1 LNSAESPLYTK
12 SNVLYALHLARD
24 AAQKAGRMVVVEGY
38 FDCLSLHQNGIE
50 NVVASCGTSLT
61 ERQVALIAR
70 YVPEVVM
77 NYDPDAAGQNAMRRS
92 IELLLAKKLS
102 VRILKLP
109 GGLDPDDFVRKE
121 GGETYSR
128 LLAAAP
134 YFWQYLMAEAKLRL
148 DLDQPA
154 IKAEAVRDVM
164 EQVAKIQDR
173 VEQLEVAKAIAE
185 GFKLPE
191 NLVLERLNLESRRP
205 ELRPVRRQQPPQAV
219 RRLTDAEKQLIQAL
233 LSTGETVRPVLQPLV
248 SQEFWREAWSW
259 PVLEKL
265 IEGSQGVENVLSGME
280 GMAGMED
287 AALLGE
293 IRAAALEPSESLTV
307 EHVYASVQKLFDAHL
322 SRKKQAILEELE
334 ELKKRGNE
342 GAPVDLLKRL
352 QEIQSE
358 RSRVANTLK
367 ARA

>member
-1 LNSAESPLYTK
+1 
-12 SNVLYALHLARD
+12 
-24 AAQKAGRMVVVEGY
+24 
-38 FDCLSLHQNGIE
+38 
-50 NVVASCGTSLT
+50 
-61 ERQVALIAR
+61 
-70 YVPEVVM
+70 
-77 NYDPDAAGQNAMRRS
+77 
-92 IELLLAKKLS
+92 
-102 VRILKLP
+102 
-109 GGLDPDDFVRKE
+109 
-121 GGETYSR
+121 
-128 LLAAAP
+128 
-134 YFWQYLMAEAKLRL
+134 
-148 DLDQPA
+148 
-154 IKAEAVRDVM
+154 
-164 EQVAKIQDR
+164 
-173 VEQLEVAKAIAE
+173 
-185 GFKLPE
+185 
-191 NLVLERLNLESRRP
+191 
-205 ELRPVRRQQPPQAV
+205 
-219 RRLTDAEKQLIQAL
+219 
-233 LSTGETVRPVLQPLV
+233 V